1 MSTLARRAHDLA
13 HDVAALDRT
22 RVQWIGP
29 LRAAVIV
36 TIAFAVGQIT
46 GSPVAAL
53 LFCIG
58 ALFGGAAD
66 LGEAYRWRWRTIA
79 WATLWAGLTTAL
91 GAAVA
96 GVAPLHIAVGLVVAA
111 ACGYAG
117 ALGPRGALVG
127 VLALVCFAVFSGS
140 PVPLPR
146 ALESGAL
153 YWLGGIV
160 VCVAASALWP
170 AHRWGASRSA
180 LAAAWRACA
189 AYASADAA
197 ARVQGSAEIRGA
209 FDTSV
214 KVLASSGAGD
224 ATTTW
229 LNTLVRSGLDSAA
242 ALHAVDHAKLPP
254 SIARTT
260 QRVMRAIARGIIH
273 RGGRHNATRALNALR
288 AEIDALPAS
297 APEAEA
303 LYAPLARAVDALHAE
318 WPIGPRFRHGDLFP
332 RGDGIGSRLRAHLRW
347 SDPFVRHAIRLSIV
361 FTIAIAMTYLL
372 RLPHVYWIPMTVAW
386 VSRPDMSGTVSRI
399 ASRIAGTVAGVL
411 VCYLLLEVLAVR
423 SPWVLGGL
431 VLAAT
436 LVSLTFLWSNYAV
449 AVAGI
454 TTLVLTLFVSAG
466 EDAGEDVTL
475 RAALTILAG
484 VLVLAAALIWPTRSG
499 TNADAAVRSYAEAV
513 DGYLRVLRAVGGPVA
528 GRDLAVDA
536 DTVREAR
543 GDAVR
548 KQGSARATLAAAA
561 REFGRRVADLDLLE
575 QTCSE
580 LDQCL
585 SDGIAAQVSVRGDAP
600 VDVAGPTARVRDIL
614 QALGHA

>member
-1 MSTLARRAHDLA
+1 MGTLARRAHDLA

-22 RVQWIGP
+22 RLQWIGP
-29 LRAAVIV
+29 LRAAAIV
-36 TIAFAVGQIT
+36 TAAFAVGQIT
-46 GSPVAAL
+46 DSPVAAL
-53 LFCIG
+53 LFCVG

-79 WATLWAGLTTAL
+79 WATFWAGLATAL

-96 GVAPLHIAVGLVVAA
+96 GIAPLHIAVGVAVAA
-111 ACGYAG
+111 ASGYVG

-153 YWLGGIV
+153 YWLGGLV

-189 AYASADAA
+189 AYAAADAA
-197 ARVQGSAEIRGA
+197 GRVQRSAEIRGA
-209 FDTSV
+209 FDTAV
-214 KVLASSGAGD
+214 KVLASSGASD
-224 ATTTW
+224 ATTAW
-229 LNTLVRSGLDSAA
+229 MHTLVRSGLDSAA
-242 ALHAVDHAKLPP
+242 ALHAVDHAALPP
-254 SIARTT
+254 ALDRTA
-260 QRVMRAIARGIIH
+260 QQVMRAIARGIV
-273 RGGRHNATRALNALR
+273 RRRSRNSATEALHNLR

-303 LYAPLARAVDALHAE
+303 MYAPLARAVHALHEE
-318 WPIGPRFRHGDLFP
+318 WPIGPRFRHGELFP
-332 RGDGIGSRLRAHLRW
+332 RGDGIGGRLRAHLRW
-347 SDPFVRHAIRLSIV
+347 KDPFLRHAVRLSIV
-361 FTIAIAMTYLL
+361 FGIAVAMTYLL

-399 ASRIAGTVAGVL
+399 ASRIAGTVVGVL
-411 VCYLLLEVLAVR
+411 ICYLLLEVVGIR
-423 SPWVLGGL
+423 SPWLLGGL

-436 LVSLTFLWSNYAV
+436 WISLTFLWSNYAV

-466 EDAGEDVTL
+466 DDPGEDVTL

-484 VLVLAAALIWPTRSG
+484 VMVLAAALIWPTRSG
-499 TNADAAVRSYAEAV
+499 TNAVGTVRSYAEAV
-513 DGYLRVLRAVGGPVA
+513 DGYLRAIGEPVTDTA
-528 GRDLAVDA
+528 ATVDEDA
-536 DTVREAR
+536 VREAR
-543 GDAVR
+543 GNAVR
-548 KQGSARATLAAAA
+548 RQGSARATLAAAA
-561 REFGRRVADLDLLE
+561 REIGRRVADLDLLE
-575 QTCSE
+575 QICAE

-585 SDGIAAQVSVRGDAP
+585 SDGIAAQLSARGDARP
-600 VDVAGPTARVRDIL
+600 DVAAPTARVRDIL
-614 QALGHA
+614 ASLGHT